1 MNLKHLAAAAALVCA
16 APAFAGTNTLNENAE
31 LVGVVWDENFATY
44 AIDFGIS
51 VADLANLNGQL
62 SFNVAGAAWA
72 SYLEADTNLGDYQPF
87 EGTRW
92 AVFAVDND
100 DQLSFTPG
108 DVNLLSTY
116 QDGIAPVLSNQ
127 GFEVMWNVAQVQ
139 ASNYD
144 QRGAAGDQAL
154 LDPAV
159 NVDMSVV
166 LGDGAHYL
174 EFGQPL
180 RVGNAIGL
188 STGLFSCTHGGFR
201 EFDSNAICGAVTNAA
216 GQAVSV
222 GFNGTAFSVSAVPEP
237 GTYAMLMAGLAAVG
251 FVARRRRA

>member
-1 MNLKHLAAAAALVCA
+1 MNLKQLAAAAALVCA

-51 VADLANLNGQL
+51 VADLDSLSGQM
-62 SFNVAGAAWA
+62 SFDVAGAAWSA
-72 SYLEADTNLGDYQPF
+72 YVAADLDLGDYQPF

-100 DQLSFTPG
+100 DQFTFTPG

-116 QDGIAPVLSNQ
+116 QDGFPPVLSNQ
-127 GFEVMWNVAQVQ
+127 GFEVMWNVAQIQ
-139 ASNYD
+139 AGTYD
-144 QRGAAGDQAL
+144 QRSAAGNAAL

-159 NVDMSVV
+159 NLDMSVV

-188 STGLFSCTHGGFR
+188 STALFSCTHGGFR
-201 EFDSNAICGAVTNAA
+201 EFDSNAICSAMTNGL
-216 GQAVSV
+216 GQAVTV
-222 GFNGTAFSVSAVPEP
+222 AFDGNAFSVSAVPEP
-237 GTYAMLMAGLAAVG
+237 GTYAMLLAGLAAVG
-251 FVARRRRA
+251 FMTRRRA

>member
-1 MNLKHLAAAAALVCA
+1 MNLKQLAAAAALVCA
-16 APAFAGTNTLNENAE
+16 GPAFAGINTLNENAE

-51 VADLANLNGQL
+51 VGDLASLNGQL
-62 SFNVAGAAWA
+62 SFDVAGAAWSA
-72 SYLEADTNLGDYQPF
+72 YVAADTDLGDYQPF

-92 AVFAVDND
+92 AMFAVDND
-100 DQLSFTPG
+100 DQFTFTPG
-108 DVNLLSTY
+108 DLNLLSTY

-127 GFEVMWNVAQVQ
+127 GFEVMWNVAQTQ
-139 ASNYD
+139 AANYD
-144 QRGAAGDQAL
+144 QRGLL
-154 LDPAV
+154 LDPAD

-166 LGDGAHYL
+166 LGDSAHYL

-180 RVGNAIGL
+180 RVGNAIGS

-201 EFDSNAICGAVTNAA
+201 EFDSNAICGVFANAS
-216 GQAVSV
+216 GQAITAS
-222 GFNGTAFSVSAVPEP
+222 FDGTAFTVAAVPEP